1 MSEQE
6 ALLANQ
12 EVFVALN
19 AHDLEHFTPL
29 LDPAFVWKPEPLREG
44 PTSLGAHR
52 FSGLGQ
58 LKEGMEVQLL
68 GSSMRYSAI
77 MASG

>member
-19 AHDLEHFTPL
+19 VHDLEHFTSL
-29 LDPAFVWKPEPLREG
+29 LDPAFVWKPE
-44 PTSLGAHR
+44 
-52 FSGLGQ
+52 
-58 LKEGMEVQLL
+58 LL
-68 GSSMRYSAI
+68 
-77 MASG
+77 

>member
-19 AHDLEHFTPL
+19 AHDLEHFT
-29 LDPAFVWKPEPLREG
+29 
-44 PTSLGAHR
+44 SLFG
-52 FSGLGQ
+52 SGLR
-58 LKEGMEVQLL
+58 LET
-68 GSSMRYSAI
+68 
-77 MASG
+77 